1 MLASS
6 DSKKVADAIKGIS
19 DISDIAKIFHGA
31 NISDEFAEAA
41 LKAGHLE
48 NNTADVIS
56 KMHELEASSSGISG
70 LKTAF
75 SGLAATIGISTT
87 ALGVLTGALAAVTI
101 GFGVYRAQQQHL
113 QEQIQQT
120 KEDSSVLEK
129 KNKSLDD
136 NIQKVQELKESLA
149 SGTLTEQEAYNTKS
163 QLLDI
168 QSQLSDSYG
177 EQADGIDLVN
187 GKLDEQIEKMH
198 QLKVENAKSWLNDP
212 DHEEAYKKANKAM
225 TKDDYESFFGNTP
238 TLDMLG
244 SEPQKSE
251 YTNSDTHKEMLKRYR
266 NSKSQIEEIQKAAE
280 QAGLKQYNGVA
291 TGQFQLGVEN
301 ETVTGADEKLSSF
314 LATPGSWIFTAVNGP
329 QR

>member
-1 MLASS
+1 MSLKKASIGKDLLSIADQVISASS
-6 DSKKVADAIKGIS
+6 SKDRVADAIKGLS
-19 DISDIAKIFHGA
+19 DVTDIAKVFYSA
-31 NISDEFAEAA
+31 DISDEFAAAA
-41 LKAGHLE
+41 LKAADLAD
-48 NNTADVIS
+48 NTDDVIL
-56 KMHELEASSSGISG
+56 KMHELEASSSGLSG

-87 ALGVLTGALAAVTI
+87 ALGIFTGALAAVAV

-163 QLLDI
+163 RLLDI

-177 EQADGIDLVN
+177 SQADGIDLVN
-187 GKLDEQIEKMH
+187 GKLDEQIEKMQ
-198 QLKVENAKSWLNDP
+198 QLKVEDAKAWLNDS
-212 DHEEAYKKANKAM
+212 DHEDAYKKANKAM

-238 TLDMLG
+238 TLSLLG
-244 SEPQKSE
+244 NAPEKND
-251 YTNSDTHKEMLKRYR
+251 YTNSDL
-266 NSKSQIEEIQKAAE
+266 
-280 QAGLKQYNGVA
+280 YN
-291 TGQFQLGVEN
+291 
-301 ETVTGADEKLSSF
+301 
-314 LATPGSWIFTAVNGP
+314 
-329 QR
+329 